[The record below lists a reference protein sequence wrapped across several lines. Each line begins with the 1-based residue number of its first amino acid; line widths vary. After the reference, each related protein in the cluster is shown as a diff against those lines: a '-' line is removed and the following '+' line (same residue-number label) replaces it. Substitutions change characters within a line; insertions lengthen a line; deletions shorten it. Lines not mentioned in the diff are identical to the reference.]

1 MDEYSFFDSQI
12 FSLGVIP
19 LLIFL
24 ARVLDVSLGTI
35 RIISVT
41 KGRKLLASLVG
52 FFEIMI
58 WLMAI
63 TQIMRNLT
71 SPLYY
76 LAYGIGF
83 ATGNYAGVFIE
94 EKMALG
100 TVILR
105 IITKQDLSGLI
116 EYLQGRGYGI
126 TTLDGTGATG
136 PVKVMYTLVERRDIP
151 WLTDTI
157 NRFNPG
163 VFFSVEEVRTASK
176 GTFPGRPSPS
186 PRLFH
191 RLFRS
196 WRKGK

>member
-1 MDEYSFFDSQI
+1 MDASPFLQSKL

-19 LLIFL
+19 FLIFL

-41 KGRKLLASLVG
+41 RGRKFLASFLG
-52 FFEIMI
+52 FFEIMV

-63 TQIMRNLT
+63 GQIMRNL
-71 SPLYY
+71 SNPLYY
-76 LAYGIGF
+76 IAFGLGF
-83 ATGNYAGVFIE
+83 AAGNYVGVFIE

-105 IITKQDLSGLI
+105 LITKQNISELI
-116 EYLQGRGYGI
+116 EFLQSQGYGI
-126 TTLDGTGATG
+126 TTLDGQGATG
-136 PVKVMYTLVERRDIP
+136 PVKVMYTLVQRRDLP
-151 WLTDTI
+151 WLTETI
-157 NRFNPG
+157 QRFNPG

-176 GTFPGRPSPS
+176 GTFPVTRHSSPS
-186 PRLFH
+186 LFT
-191 RLFRS
+191 RLFRT

>member
-1 MDEYSFFDSQI
+1 MDVSPFLQSKL

-19 LLIFL
+19 FLIFL

-41 KGRKLLASLVG
+41 RGRKFLASFLG
-52 FFEIMI
+52 FFEIMV

-63 TQIMRNLT
+63 GQIMRNL
-71 SPLYY
+71 SNPLYY
-76 LAYGIGF
+76 IAFGLGF
-83 ATGNYAGVFIE
+83 ATGNYVGVFIE

-105 IITKQDLSGLI
+105 LITKQNISELI
-116 EYLQGRGYGI
+116 GFLQSQGYGI
-126 TTLDGTGATG
+126 TTLDGQGATG
-136 PVKVMYTLVERRDIP
+136 PVKVMYTLVQRRDLP
-151 WLTDTI
+151 WLTGTI
-157 NRFNPG
+157 QRFNPG

-176 GTFPGRPSPS
+176 GTFPGARHSPPSV
-186 PRLFH
+186 FT
-191 RLFRS
+191 RLFRT